1 MTSYQ
6 QYSYKE
12 KIFKCFVC
20 TIIVT
25 FKRDVKTK
33 KKWGDSRKRGLIS
46 QRPGRRPRP
55 TSTDQHP
62 ALPGAQPTGGAVP
75 KEPSLL
81 SQWRVVSAQ
90 VLLDKVA
97 PIRKSWTLHPDFISE
112 ADFPVL
118 RCQKKGETMEQWGKG
133 NWSLKQRFLD

>member
-33 KKWGDSRKRGLIS
+33 KKV
-46 QRPGRRPRP
+46 
-55 TSTDQHP
+55 
-62 ALPGAQPTGGAVP
+62 GG
-75 KEPSLL
+75 
-81 SQWRVVSAQ
+81 
-90 VLLDKVA
+90 
-97 PIRKSWTLHPDFISE
+97 F
-112 ADFPVL
+112 
-118 RCQKKGETMEQWGKG
+118 
-133 NWSLKQRFLD
+133 